1 MHIFKTK
8 IFLFFILLLFSLPA
22 CDAPRNNPF
31 DPYNSDSPFVI
42 LEGKITSSF
51 DSKPL
56 SDVKITFLPYKI
68 SEYTNAEGLF
78 SFDDFERVDGWV
90 KIEKSGCFADS
101 VYIEWGDARKKSLS
115 SALCYKPKVNNL
127 LYYSVVQNRTAQQ
140 GSDYILI
147 KTKINELGNEIDS
160 VFLRSSDQYIKTMG
174 FNISTKYFE
183 TTVNAQELGFV
194 SLDQIIGNQIELIVT
209 NSNSQETIT
218 AIMEIQRVIRSE
230 IEIESPSAQD
240 EVYLPINFTW
250 KKYTPGFQFSYLLQ
264 IFTNEIEPQLISQ
277 KAFSSF
283 NDSYLFGSYLDPGE
297 YFWVLWCIDE
307 FGNRNRSKPQSFTL
321 R

>member
-1 MHIFKTK
+1 MHILKFN
-8 IFLFFILLLFSLPA
+8 IFLFLILLLISLPA

-31 DPYNSDSPFVI
+31 DPYNYDSPFVL
-42 LEGKITSSF
+42 LEGKITSSL
-51 DSKPL
+51 DSSPL
-56 SDVKITFLPYKI
+56 SDVKVTFLPYKI
-68 SEYTNAEGLF
+68 SEYTNSEGIY

-90 KIEKSGCFADS
+90 KIEKSGCFSDS
-101 VYIEWGDARKKSLS
+101 AYIEWGDARKKSLS
-115 SALCYKPKVNNL
+115 SALCYKPKVNYL
-127 LYYSVVQNRTAQQ
+127 LYYSVVQNRMNPQ
-140 GSDYILI
+140 GSDYIFI

-160 VFLRSSDQYIKTMG
+160 VFMRCSDQYVKTLG

-183 TTVNAQELGFV
+183 TTVNAQELGFA
-194 SLDQIIGNQIELIVT
+194 SLDEIIGKQIQLLIT
-209 NSNSQETIT
+209 NSNGFETL
-218 AIMEIQRVIRSE
+218 AALMEIQRVIRSE
-230 IEIESPSAQD
+230 IELESPSAQD

-277 KAFSSF
+277 KAFSSS
-283 NDSYLFGSYLDPGE
+283 NESYLFGSYLDPGE